1 MSINKLRKN
10 NSLARITGRYTITV
24 SKSISSPTASVL
36 TPGNGYTY
44 YVWKT
49 VGSHTLNI
57 TDVISSSVWSKSN
70 VIGTNT
76 VNLAPPSIQT
86 GNVFVVGGGGGGWW
100 WDGGGAG
107 GIVQHPSYNTLSLHT
122 SSVPITVGSG
132 GIGFRSASYPY
143 ASTPTALNGGTSNFG
158 YLIGVGGGSACPTS
172 ANATWGN
179 GCGSSNKSGNQPSVT
194 HPGSNPGYTNYG
206 FPGGTPA
213 YYSAGGGGGT
223 GAAGPNGNSS
233 GYTNGSNAPTAGGA
247 GSPFPAFPYSL
258 ISVNPDP
265 SSGPGNHYG
274 GGGGGSS
281 GADGWVNNS
290 GSPGLPGGVGGGGSS
305 GKHNGGNC
313 HPGLCASNPGGNAIN
328 NLGGGGG
335 GIAGGNVNSG
345 DGGSGLV
352 VLRVSV

>member
-1 MSINKLRKN
+1 MTINKLTKN
-10 NSLARITGRYTITV
+10 SSLKRITGSFTDISATTF
-24 SKSISSPTASVL
+24 SSPTATVL

-49 VGSHTLNI
+49 VGNHTL
-57 TDVISSSVWSKSN
+57 TTQTQSLVKTWSKSN
-70 VIGTNT
+70 VIGTVLSTTNT
-76 VNLAPPSIQT
+76 TTAP
-86 GNVFVVGGGGGGWW
+86 GHVLVVGGGGGGWNW
-100 WDGGGAG
+100 EGGGAG
-107 GIVQHPSYNTLSLHT
+107 GIVQHPSYNTIPIHPSGV
-122 SSVPITVGSG
+122 SITVGGG
-132 GIGFRSASYPY
+132 GIGFRSVSNPY
-143 ASTPTALNGGTSNFG
+143 ASVPTNTNGVTSRFG
-158 YLIGVGGGSACPTS
+158 NLIGVGGGSACPTN
-172 ANATWGN
+172 ADATWGN
-179 GCGSSNKSGNQPSVT
+179 GCGGSNETANQPTVT
-194 HPGSNPGYTNYG
+194 HPGSNPNYTNYG
-206 FPGGTPA
+206 FPGGSYV
-213 YYSAGGGGGT
+213 YYSAGGAGGT

-247 GSPFPAFPYSL
+247 GAPFPAFPYS
-258 ISVNPDP
+258 IIGVNPDP

-274 GGGGGSS
+274 GGGGSGS

-313 HPGLCASNPGGNAIN
+313 HPGLCASNAGGNGIN

-335 GIAGGNVNSG
+335 GISGGNVDGG